1 MAGYRIQKTVS
12 RYLLRFLLQ
21 RRGNLKNS
29 YLRDD
34 LYDGQVLQKLFES
47 LKKTKNLLGL
57 SDIRQ
62 QEAGQK
68 RKLEAILNA
77 VNEELE
83 YDRLGQ

>member
-1 MAGYRIQKTVS
+1 M
-12 RYLLRFLLQ
+12 LQ

>member
-1 MAGYRIQKTVS
+1 
-12 RYLLRFLLQ
+12 LLQ